1 MKVPISTLLAKKGAS
16 VYSVSSGVTVKE
28 AVLEMNRHRVG
39 SVIIMDGDKLCG
51 IFTERDVLQRVVA
64 AGLDPLK
71 TPVIQVMTQNVDTV
85 SPETSID
92 EAMELIT
99 TKRHRHLP
107 VVEESK
113 LIGLISIGD
122 ITRWISQSNENETQ
136 SLWHYI
142 TGSYPS

>member
-1 MKVPISTLLAKKGAS
+1 MKVPVSTLLAEKSNS
-16 VYSVSSGVTVKE
+16 VYSVSSDVSVQE
-28 AVLEMNRHRVG
+28 AVLEMNRYRVG
-39 SVIIMDGDKLCG
+39 SIIVMDGEKLSG
-51 IFTERDVLQRVVA
+51 IFTERDVLHRVVA

-71 TPVIQVMTQNVDTV
+71 TPVTQVMTQNVETV
-85 SPETSID
+85 APETSID

-122 ITRWISQSNENETQ
+122 ITRWISQSNENEAQ